1 MTDIKS
7 FAKNNKATNYVRDSL
22 HELTKVTWPT
32 KNQAVRL
39 TIIVLS
45 VCLIFAVALTAMD
58 FVFGQGHN
66 YLVKWSANFVTQE
79 SSSSSETPINI
90 PVNAGSVQATTADG
104 NVVDLPITT
113 SSTPVEL
120 PKK

>member
-7 FAKNNKATNYVRDSL
+7 FAKNNKVTNYVRDSI

-45 VCLIFAVALTAMD
+45 VCLVFAVALTAID
-58 FVFGQGHN
+58 FAFGQGHN
-66 YLVKWSANFVTQE
+66 YLVKWSANFV
-79 SSSSSETPINI
+79 SSSENSSTTNTSPIKINPNSVDVQTTP
-90 PVNAGSVQATTADG
+90 VDTTA
-104 NVVDLPITT
+104 T
-113 SSTPVEL
+113 E
-120 PKK
+120 